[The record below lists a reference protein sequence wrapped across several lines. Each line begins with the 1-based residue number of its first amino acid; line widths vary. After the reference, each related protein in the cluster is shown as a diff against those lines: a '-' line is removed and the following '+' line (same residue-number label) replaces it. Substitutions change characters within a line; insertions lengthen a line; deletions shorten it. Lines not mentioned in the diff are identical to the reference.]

1 VSGALRVDA
10 PGVQPVTAGTGD
22 AVGLFEALTDA
33 RFEAR
38 VTVVEP
44 GVALR
49 IDDRDLFDLLAADVE
64 LLQGMFRALLGLES
78 RGRAVESATRSA
90 TALPV

>member
-1 VSGALRVDA
+1 VLVRETDDPAIYLVVSG
-10 PGVQPVTAGTGD
+10 
-22 AVGLFEALTDA
+22 
-33 RFEAR
+33 
-38 VTVVEP
+38 
-44 GVALR
+44 ALR

>member
-1 VSGALRVDA
+1 MLHRQPITIAGAC
-10 PGVQPVTAGTGD
+10 
-22 AVGLFEALTDA
+22 ALTDT

-38 VTVVEP
+38 VTAAET

-64 LLQGMFRALLGLES
+64 LLQGMFRALLTVES
-78 RGRAVESATRSA
+78 HARAVESATLSA
-90 TALPV
+90 SAV